1 MGAEKL
7 INNTGKFLNNCVKNN
22 GLFLFGTIA
31 VAWFLASTAQTVG
44 LIFNKKISKE
54 EKKFLV
60 PQEIFDGAFNI
71 ATYAAVTVPMIAA
84 AGKLAGKKFT
94 DERAVEGA
102 RTIATVAGGIIASNI
117 ITPLLRNKSS
127 VIIKNKIEKNKPVIS
142 SPTTLYNNK
151 TNKPLTMQNYINMT
165 KISTGGNLKI

>member
-1 MGAEKL
+1 MNGTLKEAA
-7 INNTGKFLNNCVKNN
+7 GKFLNSSVKNN
-22 GLFLFGTIA
+22 GLFLFATIA

-71 ATYAAVTVPMIAA
+71 ATYAAVTVPMIAL
-84 AGKLAGKKFT
+84 AGKIAGKKFT
-94 DERAVEGA
+94 NERAVEGA
-102 RTIATVAGGIIASNI
+102 RTIATVAGGILASNI

-127 VIIKNKIEKNKPVIS
+127 VFIKNKIEKNNPVAS
-142 SPTTLYNNK
+142 SQTTLYNNQ
-151 TNKPLTMQNYINMT
+151 TNKPLSMQNYINMT
-165 KISTGGNLKI
+165 KTPMSGNLRI

>member
-1 MGAEKL
+1 MNEALKEAA
-7 INNTGKFLNNCVKNN
+7 GKFLNSSVKNN
-22 GLFLFGTIA
+22 GLFLFTTIA

-71 ATYAAVTVPMIAA
+71 ATYAAVTVPMIAL
-84 AGKLAGKKFT
+84 AGKIAGKKFT
-94 DERAVEGA
+94 NERAVEGA
-102 RTIATVAGGIIASNI
+102 RTIATVAGGILASNV

-127 VIIKNKIEKNKPVIS
+127 VFIKNRIEKNNPVIS
-142 SPTTLYNNK
+142 SPTTLYNNQA
-151 TNKPLTMQNYINMT
+151 NKPLSMQSYINMIKT
-165 KISTGGNLKI
+165 PMSGNLRI